1 MFVPLF
7 CIFLQFIHLYN
18 DKSISFIITKNPM
31 TKDLKPYNNPPRGI
45 INPFI
50 GGKMGM
56 QKSNDFPRTPS
67 SAELGTDGT

>member
-1 MFVPLF
+1 
-7 CIFLQFIHLYN
+7 
-18 DKSISFIITKNPM
+18 M